1 MEENKEILLP
11 SKRFKKAEEEDL
23 SLKLNL
29 DTTQSLLRIGE
40 RDIVLDI
47 AKLYNDE
54 RNRSVNY
61 KIYGKMKMIFRNM
74 YSGATSYP
82 PLEERLYLSG
92 DGSDENYTGFLP
104 YDEFAFLRRDLYRE
118 VNNPSTGTTGNTLGT

>member
-23 SLKLNL
+23 TLKLNL

-47 AKLYNDE
+47 AKLYNVKPHVISFI
-54 RNRSVNY
+54 RS
-61 KIYGKMKMIFRNM
+61 GKNWKHIICD
-74 YSGATSYP
+74 SPAH
-82 PLEERLYLSG
+82 E
-92 DGSDENYTGFLP
+92 
-104 YDEFAFLRRDLYRE
+104 
-118 VNNPSTGTTGNTLGT
+118 